1 MGIEILSG
9 DDSQTKT
16 VTNSLQSKIVYIW
29 VNYNDLTATSLEKK
43 VNKGRHPLM
52 ALIQISDML

>member
-29 VNYNDLTATSLEKK
+29 VNYNDLTATSLEK
-43 VNKGRHPLM
+43 R
-52 ALIQISDML
+52 LIREGIP